1 MWAAY
6 VAYDGARDGCIGQ
19 LFSKKTIPDDF
30 GGLVPTAP
38 VFVLPAD
45 PESVEGY
52 GEAMAN
58 ALCCEHMGAL
68 PGAYSLT
75 PEKDCAKGSESA
87 YMWRSARSALAAL
100 MKGRTGAPRR

>member
-30 GGLVPTAP
+30 GGLVPTTP

-45 PESVEGY
+45 PESVKGY
-52 GEAMAN
+52 VNILAPFFPSEN
-58 ALCCEHMGAL
+58 YC
-68 PGAYSLT
+68 SDKT
-75 PEKDCAKGSESA
+75 PEEL
-87 YMWRSARSALAAL
+87 ARAALAAL
-100 MKGRTGAPRR
+100 LRTKGKDA